1 MSKEKNKSDHIVF
14 ENKKYEIISRLR
26 KESQLKQQENDISD
40 IDKFLFKKDDMLGS
54 LMNQEEKIF
63 KKQKKIQFDK
73 INVPINKGH
82 FDLDTND
89 RKKEFEKTKSR
100 MGRRL

>member
-54 LMNQEEKIF
+54 LMNQEEKILKTE
-63 KKQKKIQFDK
+63 KKFNLIK
-73 INVPINKGH
+73 
-82 FDLDTND
+82 
-89 RKKEFEKTKSR
+89 
-100 MGRRL
+100 